1 MKGIRLNDFDYDEL
15 ENAEVRIALIVDVGG
30 YEHIVKP
37 DKMKYVSSNLVMYE
51 DEGDD
56 VFVLVSTA
64 EEICRFIE
72 LAARAREGGR

>member
-15 ENAEVRIALIVDVGG
+15 CDADARIALIVVVGG
-30 YEHIVKP
+30 YEHIVRP
-37 DKMKYVSSNLVMYE
+37 DKVKYLKSNLVMYE

-64 EEICRFIE
+64 EEICKFVE
-72 LAARAREGGR
+72 LAAKVREGGR